1 MGTTFLKGVLT
12 AEVPSVGTERSGP
25 SRDQVRTDDMGNF
38 S

>member
-12 AEVPSVGTERSGP
+12 AEVPSIGTGRSGP
-25 SRDQVRTDDMGNF
+25 SQDQVRTDDVEDF